1 MKFNYAEW
9 IKGCD
14 FTDPSVCVEKIKEL
28 VLTEGLEAEQVM
40 YGFHLV
46 NEKNLNR
53 LYHILKNDNKEN
65 KSKKEQKSKLKEQ
78 LDIVSRENSII
89 KKELAKM
96 GLSFKE
102 LMKKGLSEE
111 EYNVFMKYED
121 ENFMKEKEELKKISE
136 RRNIEIPKKEVT
148 VNSTPKKKVIVIKRK
163 PTN

>member
-1 MKFNYAEW
+1 MKFNYVEW

-53 LYHILKNDNKEN
+53 LYRILKNDNKEN

-111 EYNVFMKYED
+111 EALIQARVARILRASDYDFKARQPIPWKP
-121 ENFMKEKEELKKISE
+121 KEM
-136 RRNIEIPKKEVT
+136 
-148 VNSTPKKKVIVIKRK
+148 
-163 PTN
+163 